1 MDGLTTSK
9 NKKKPF
15 VDYSNKLT
23 VELIVSQFTFFS
35 NKIENILKLLLF
47 NAKLT

>member
-1 MDGLTTSK
+1 MAGLTTSK

-23 VELIVSQFTFFS
+23 VELIVSRFTFFQIRL
-35 NKIENILKLLLF
+35 KIFRNYYHLML
-47 NAKLT
+47 N

>member
-1 MDGLTTSK
+1 MDGLTASK

-23 VELIVSQFTFFS
+23 VELIVSQFTFFKYC
-35 NKIENILKLLLF
+35 KIKNILK
-47 NAKLT
+47 

>member
-1 MDGLTTSK
+1 MDGLITTSK

-23 VELIVSQFTFFS
+23 VELIVSQFTFFQIRLEIFK
-35 NKIENILKLLLF
+35 NYYYLKL
-47 NAKLT
+47 N